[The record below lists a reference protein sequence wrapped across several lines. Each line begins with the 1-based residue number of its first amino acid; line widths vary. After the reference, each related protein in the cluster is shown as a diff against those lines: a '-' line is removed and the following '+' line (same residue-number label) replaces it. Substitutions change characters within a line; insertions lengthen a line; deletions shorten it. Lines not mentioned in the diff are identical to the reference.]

1 MKLQYLAS
9 LLCTLPLLTACISDS
24 QPEIKT
30 GTLLNTAG
38 VDYDTPSQH
47 GRTTANG
54 EFQYVAGE
62 TVTFHIGSLLLG
74 QVAGKAMITP
84 QTLANSSDV
93 KYAHKIMQLL
103 LTLDED
109 DNANNG
115 IQIAASDAARFV
127 NEQSIKSASLSE
139 LLDHNGI
146 AHTLVSEQY
155 TRQFYNLSMQ
165 AISGNKPVPRYSR
178 KDAESGLEISD
189 EGIRAGCVSDSQ
201 TGLSWEVKTTAGLRA
216 AKHRYLP
223 AMVRGVVNT
232 GQCDPALEV
241 CAANDYSE
249 KVNETRLCGFDD
261 WRTPTET
268 ELKTLLDPSQYDASK
283 KLAATDR
290 HAFPDAEPTFYW
302 SDTLRKVHGFL
313 AVWFDDT
320 HKTLDSTLLAKERYG
335 ALRLVRGPIMPDAP
349 SKEDQ
354 EDPNYI
360 PLTQE
365 GRLPKIG
372 EPYACVDI
380 NDRAL
385 LVNKQKTEIRLLA
398 PSDASAMANQSL
410 DPQQLKALITASNT
424 GSCAVKNWRLPTPTE
439 MSKILTLALDSD
451 NTELRQ
457 ALPYLDVNASYWT
470 GTADKI
476 SSISASSAIPQN
488 PATAR
493 VLLISQTARPFFE
506 RMPNSPNTR
515 PSDSEFAAWR
525 SQYVRYQPGSA
536 TQPNW
541 PAPTLDAS
549 TKEGFADLGL
559 LPAPTFPAS
568 NPYSPEKVALG
579 EKLFADPRLSRN
591 NQISCASCHD
601 PKNGWSD
608 SKELS
613 EGHVGQLGGRNAMTI
628 INTAYVKELF
638 WDGRAKSLEEQA
650 KGPISNPLEM
660 HQSLSQTAYK
670 IAAAPEYAALFS
682 AAFGDNSI
690 DADRIAKAIATYERT
705 ITSKESAFDQF
716 LKGDSKAIS
725 NDALWGLHLFRT
737 KARCINCHNTPL
749 MSDNQYHS
757 NGLHYYGR
765 ELEDLGRYGVT
776 KNPADIGKFRTPM
789 LRDIIY
795 SGNYMHNGLFS
806 MGNGVGVLAMY
817 NAGMV
822 QTLPTGLDKFDPN
835 FPKTSPEI
843 KSLGLSK
850 NEINALFEFMKAI
863 SAKPRT
869 GPATAKE
876 LFQR

>member
-1 MKLQYLAS
+1 MKLQHLAS
-9 LLCTLPLLTACISDS
+9 LLCSLSLFTACTSDS
-24 QPEIKT
+24 QPDIKT
-30 GTLLNTAG
+30 GSLLKTTG
-38 VDYDTPSQH
+38 VDYDTRSQH

-54 EFQYVAGE
+54 EYQYVDGE
-62 TVTFHIGSLLLG
+62 MVTFRIGSLVLG
-74 QVAGKAMITP
+74 QVSAGAMITP
-84 QTLANSSDV
+84 LTLAKNEAD
-93 KYAHKIMQLL
+93 AHKIMQLL

-109 DNANNG
+109 DDANNG

-127 NEQSIKSASLSE
+127 KEQTIQSASIEE
-139 LLDHNGI
+139 LLNANGV
-146 AHTLVSEQY
+146 AHTLVSAEY

-165 AISGNKPVPRYSR
+165 AISGAKPTPRYTR
-178 KDAESGLEISD
+178 KDADSGATLSD
-189 EGIRAGCVSDSQ
+189 ETTRAGCVADSQ
-201 TGLSWEVKTTAGLRA
+201 TGLSWEVKTTDGLRA

-223 AMVRGVVNT
+223 AMVRSASNE
-232 GQCDPALEV
+232 GQCDPSLEV
-241 CAANDYSE
+241 CTSGDYSE
-249 KVNETRLCGFDD
+249 KVNEAKLCGFDD
-261 WRTPTET
+261 WRTPTEA

-283 KLAATDR
+283 QLAAIDR
-290 HAFPDAEPTFYW
+290 RAFPDAEPTFYW

-313 AVWFDDT
+313 AVWFNDT
-320 HKTLDSTLLAKERYG
+320 HKTLDSTMLAKERYG
-335 ALRLVRGPIMPDAP
+335 ALRLVRGTTIPDAP

-360 PLTQE
+360 PLTNE
-365 GRLPKIG
+365 GKLPKIG
-372 EPYACVDI
+372 QPYACVDI

-385 LVNKQKTEIRLLA
+385 LANKQKAEIRLLT
-398 PSDASAMANQSL
+398 PSDKNAIANQSL
-410 DPQQLKALITASNT
+410 SPEQVKALLATSNA
-424 GSCAVKNWRLPTPTE
+424 GACGVSNWRLPTSAE
-439 MSKILTLALDSD
+439 MSKILTLALDTE

-457 ALPYLDVNASYWT
+457 AMPYLDSKASYWV
-470 GTADKI
+470 GTAEKL
-476 SSISASSAIPQN
+476 SSISANSPSAQN
-488 PATAR
+488 PAAAR
-493 VLLISQTARPFFE
+493 VVLFSQTTRPFFE
-506 RMPNSPNTR
+506 RVPTSPNTR
-515 PSDSEFAAWR
+515 PSDAELATWR
-525 SQYVRYQPGSA
+525 DQYSRYQAGSSS
-536 TQPNW
+536 QPNW
-541 PAPTLDAS
+541 PTPTLDAS

-559 LPAPTFPAS
+559 LPAPVFPTS

-591 NQISCASCHD
+591 NLISCASCHD

-608 SKELS
+608 PKELS
-613 EGHVGQLGGRNAMTI
+613 EGHIGQLGSRNAMTI

-638 WDGRAKSLEEQA
+638 WDGRSKSLEEQA

-670 IAAAPEYAALFS
+670 IAAAPEYAALFT
-682 AAFGDNSI
+682 AAFGDSSI
-690 DADRIAKAIATYERT
+690 DADRIAKAIATFERT
-705 ITSKESAFDQF
+705 ITSQDSDFDRF
-716 LKGDSKAIS
+716 LKGDRKALS
-725 NDALWGLHLFRT
+725 NDALWGLQLFRT

-765 ELEDLGRYGVT
+765 ELEDLGRFNVT

-822 QTLPTGLDKFDPN
+822 QTLPTGLDKFDPH

-863 SAKPRT
+863 SAEPRT
-869 GPATAKE
+869 RPATAKE